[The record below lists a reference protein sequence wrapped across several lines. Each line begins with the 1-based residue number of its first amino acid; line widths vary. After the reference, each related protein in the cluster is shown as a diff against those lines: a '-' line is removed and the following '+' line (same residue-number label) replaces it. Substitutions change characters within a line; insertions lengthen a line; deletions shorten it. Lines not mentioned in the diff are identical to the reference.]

1 MSAQRTGTVQPRRR
15 PAPARSPRGRTSR
28 PSPQVLR
35 RRRLVVGGL
44 ALGVV
49 LAIALVTAFVWPGF
63 ARSDDPAPA
72 VTVTAPAPT
81 PTVEPSG
88 RPENQTAF
96 LGALPD
102 TVLQLAVRGAAEN
115 PGWIED
121 LEAIEAWD
129 VTYADGPDPAAA
141 TAVVS
146 VTAGQ
151 WDDADSAG
159 AALEALLAEAG
170 EPTAEGDVT
179 VGEETAGEYAVTP
192 AADAG
197 TSVVTWR
204 NGTAVLQATGPSDL
218 VEDFYSAFP
227 L

>member
-1 MSAQRTGTVQPRRR
+1 MSVQRTGTAQPRRR
-15 PAPARSPRGRTSR
+15 PAPARPRASR

-35 RRRLVVGGL
+35 RRRLTVGGL

-49 LAIALVTAFVWPGF
+49 LGVALLTALVWPGF
-63 ARSDDPAPA
+63 ARPDDPAPA
-72 VTVTAPAPT
+72 VTVTAAAPT

-88 RPENQTAF
+88 RPESQTAF
-96 LGALPD
+96 LEALPD
-102 TVLQLAVRGAAEN
+102 AVLQLAVRRVAES
-115 PGWIED
+115 PAWVED
-121 LEAIEAWD
+121 LDAIEAWD
-129 VTYADGPDPAAA
+129 VTYADGPQPAAA
-141 TAVVS
+141 AAVVR

-151 WDDADSAG
+151 WEDADDAG

-170 EPTAEGDVT
+170 EPTGEGDVM
-179 VGEETAGEYAVTP
+179 VDEQTAGEYAVTP
-192 AADAG
+192 GAEAG